1 MNLRPNDQASGPADD
16 AVETSLGRGQFSV
29 LILGLLSTA
38 IGQSLIFAILPP
50 LGRSVGFDEI
60 QINTIISAS
69 AAIFTISSPFWGRVS
84 DRIGRKPV
92 ILIGLIGYTVG
103 TLVFAATFFIG
114 IKGILTGLPLF
125 SLIIFVRCLQS
136 MTMSA
141 TNPGSVAYAADNSS
155 RVRRTQTIARL
166 SAASSMGMIMGPV
179 FAGFLAVWGLLAP
192 MYAVAALSATAALM
206 IALKLPAK
214 DAHHSYDR
222 ALPRQKLRVLDPR
235 IRLYLLC
242 SVGVFTG
249 FSGLQQTLG
258 FLLQDSLGLSGTE
271 TARHTGI
278 CLMASAFSTFT
289 MQLTVAQRFSGQPIY
304 LIRAGLM
311 SLVVG
316 ALIIAAVGNFMGI
329 LVGMA
334 FVGAGLGMAVP
345 AIASAASLAVST
357 EEQGGAAGLITA
369 CPAAGFIVGPV
380 LAGVLY
386 KIQPEFA
393 AVGAAIILLLVLG
406 FSFTQ
411 NTQGR

>member
-1 MNLRPNDQASGPADD
+1 MNQRPNDPASESTVVAD
-16 AVETSLGRGQFSV
+16 EPSLGRGQFSV

-103 TLVFAATFFIG
+103 TIVFAASFFVG

-125 SLIIFVRCLQS
+125 ALIIFVRCLQA

-166 SAASSMGMIMGPV
+166 SAASSMGMIIGPV
-179 FAGFLAVWGLLAP
+179 FAGFLAIWGLLAP
-192 MYAVAALSATAALM
+192 MYAAAALAAAAALM
-206 IALKLPAK
+206 IALQLPAK
-214 DAHHSYDR
+214 DGHSTYDR
-222 ALPRQKLRVLDPR
+222 AIPRQKLRVLDPR

-242 SVGVFTG
+242 SVGVFIG

-258 FLLQDSLGLSGTE
+258 FRLQDSLGLSGTE
-271 TARHTGI
+271 TARYTGF

-289 MQLTVAQRFSGQPIY
+289 MQLTVAQRFGGQPIY
-304 LIRAGLM
+304 LVRAGLF

-316 ALIIAAVGNFMGI
+316 ALIIAAASNFLGI

-334 FVGAGLGMAVP
+334 FMGAGLGMAVP
-345 AIASAASLAVST
+345 AIASAASLAVSA

-369 CPAAGFIVGPV
+369 CPAAGFIAGPL

-386 KIQPEFA
+386 KIHPEFA
-393 AVGAAIILLLVLG
+393 AVGAAIVLILVLG
-406 FSFTQ
+406 FSFSQ
-411 NTQGR
+411 NPQER

>member
-1 MNLRPNDQASGPADD
+1 MNQRPNDRTSESADG
-16 AVETSLGRGQFSV
+16 AIALSLGRGQFSV

-69 AAIFTISSPFWGRVS
+69 AAVFTISSPFWGRVS

-103 TLVFAATFFIG
+103 TLVFAAAFFIG

-125 SLIIFVRCLQS
+125 TLIIFVRCLQS

-155 RVRRTQTIARL
+155 RARRTQTIARL
-166 SAASSMGMIMGPV
+166 SAASSMGMIIGPV
-179 FAGFLAVWGLLAP
+179 FAGFLAIWGLLTP
-192 MYAVAALSATAALM
+192 MYAVAALSAAAALM

-214 DAHHSYDR
+214 DAHHTYDR

-258 FLLQDSLGLSGTE
+258 FLLQDSLGLSGTD
-271 TARHTGI
+271 TARYTGF

-304 LIRAGLM
+304 LVRAGLF

-316 ALIIAAVGNFMGI
+316 ALIIAAIRNFTGI

-345 AIASAASLAVST
+345 AIASAASLAVSA

-369 CPAAGFIVGPV
+369 CPAAGFIVGPI

-386 KIQPEFA
+386 KIHPEFA
-393 AVGAAIILLLVLG
+393 AVGAAVVLVLVLG
-406 FSFTQ
+406 FSFS
-411 NTQGR
+411 QGKQAR